1 LIERKVT
8 KDGVHEEINRLAGA
22 IAENGPLATRG
33 AKRIVK
39 SRMES
44 GFRAARDLSDALRAA
59 LERTHD
65 VDERIAA
72 ARDGRKPRF
81 TGR

>member
-1 LIERKVT
+1 
-8 KDGVHEEINRLAGA
+8 
-22 IAENGPLATRG
+22 
-33 AKRIVK
+33 
-39 SRMES
+39 MES

-65 VDERIAA
+65 VDEGIAA